1 MSLKKQLLRGGVGSI
16 IVRVIGTGL
25 AFILS
30 IVLARTLGAEG
41 FGTYSFVLSL
51 LIFLSIP
58 LQAGFPNLVVRE
70 TAKSHQ
76 RNDWL
81 SIKGLMIWILKLVS
95 IYSIGLFMGL
105 IVLYLFDIN
114 LIDKKRQEVFLVGL
128 LLIPLIPVIL
138 IQNAAIRG
146 LGKVV
151 IGIIPDSVLRP
162 GFALVL
168 ISLSLLFYHEN
179 LTPLN
184 AMLLYTVSILISF
197 IISLIIIWKL
207 TPKEN
212 RNLSLYHTEIK
223 EWKKAAYPLTI
234 VGGLQLMYSY
244 IDIII
249 LGFFHSNED
258 VGVYRAVGQ
267 LGTLVVFGLTAI
279 NQMLHSHFAKLY
291 ASNDIDKLQKIVTYS
306 SFVIFAVAAI
316 PSIVFIFY
324 GEFVL
329 GTIFGEEFMVGALP
343 LAILTIGQLANATF
357 GSVGALLNMTG
368 HEKDA
373 MRGMIY
379 SLGIN
384 LLFGFILIP
393 LYGMI
398 GAAISTAIS
407 LIIWNAILRYYVKK
421 RLNIESIGFIQII
434 KERRNV

>member
-197 IISLIIIWKL
+197 
-207 TPKEN
+207 
-212 RNLSLYHTEIK
+212 
-223 EWKKAAYPLTI
+223 
-234 VGGLQLMYSY
+234 
-244 IDIII
+244 
-249 LGFFHSNED
+249 
-258 VGVYRAVGQ
+258 
-267 LGTLVVFGLTAI
+267 
-279 NQMLHSHFAKLY
+279 
-291 ASNDIDKLQKIVTYS
+291 NDL
-306 SFVIFAVAAI
+306 
-316 PSIVFIFY
+316 
-324 GEFVL
+324 
-329 GTIFGEEFMVGALP
+329 FM
-343 LAILTIGQLANATF
+343 
-357 GSVGALLNMTG
+357 
-368 HEKDA
+368 
-373 MRGMIY
+373 RC
-379 SLGIN
+379 
-384 LLFGFILIP
+384 
-393 LYGMI
+393 
-398 GAAISTAIS
+398 
-407 LIIWNAILRYYVKK
+407 
-421 RLNIESIGFIQII
+421 
-434 KERRNV
+434 